1 MPSETTTTVRALA
14 ETDRLAWDLLWQGYL
29 AFYETSLPVDQTALT
44 WSRLMDP
51 AEAVFG
57 LVAEVKGQVRGIAH
71 ALPHSST
78 WARVGY
84 LYLEDL
90 FVAPE
95 VRGLGLG
102 RQLIEALYAIAD
114 EREIARVYW
123 ATKHDNPARR
133 LYDQLATE
141 SGFVQYRAARLL

>member
-1 MPSETTTTVRALA
+1 MSQPAPTTIRTIVGSDRA
-14 ETDRLAWDLLWQGYL
+14 AWDPLWQGYL
-29 AFYETSLPVDQTALT
+29 SFYKTSLPDEQTELT

-51 AEAVFG
+51 AEPVFG
-57 LVAEVKGQVRGIAH
+57 LVAEVDGEVMGISH

-95 VRGLGLG
+95 ARGHGLG
-102 RQLIEALYAIAD
+102 RKLIEELYKIAD
-114 EREIARVYW
+114 ERGISRVYW
-123 ATKHDNPARR
+123 ATQNENPARK
-133 LYDQLATE
+133 LYDQVATE
-141 SGFVQYRAARLL
+141 SGFVQYRSAR